1 MSSMAAQVAAGAGFA
16 VIAVGLSLRARL
28 GLGREIAVAAL
39 RAGVQLA
46 AVGAAIALVFR
57 YPALAFAFVAVM
69 LTTAGVTAGGRLR
82 GLPRARLRALVA
94 IAVPALTATAALLAV
109 GAFDLTARSAVPT
122 AGILIGGALAATTLT
137 GRRLLESLIDESDEI
152 EARLCLG
159 DRARDALAPAVR
171 RAVTTGLI
179 PVIDQTRSVG
189 LVTLPG
195 TFVGLVLGGATPA
208 EAAATQLV
216 VLLAL
221 VAVELS
227 AGLLLAELTQRAL
240 IEPGERVALPAGL
253 PAPPV
258 AVAGHRRNR
267 SR

>member
-1 MSSMAAQVAAGAGFA
+1 MSSMAAQIAAAAGFA
-16 VIAVGLSLRARL
+16 VVAVGLSMRMGL
-28 GLGREIAVAAL
+28 GLGREIAVASV

-46 AVGAAIALVFR
+46 VVGAAIALVFR
-57 YPALAFAFVAVM
+57 YPALAFVFVAVM
-69 LTTAGVTAGGRLR
+69 LTTAGLTAGGRLH

-94 IAVPALTATAALLAV
+94 IAVPALTATGALLLV

-137 GRRLLESLIDESDEI
+137 GRRLLESLHDEADEI

-159 DRARDALAPAVR
+159 DRAREALAPALR

-195 TFVGLVLGGATPA
+195 TFVGLVLGGATA
-208 EAAATQLV
+208 GEAASTQLV

-221 VAVELS
+221 VAVELA
-227 AGLLLAELTQRAL
+227 AGLLLTELTQRAV
-240 IEPGERVALPAGL
+240 IEPGERIALPKRG
-253 PAPPV
+253 
-258 AVAGHRRNR
+258 
-267 SR
+267 